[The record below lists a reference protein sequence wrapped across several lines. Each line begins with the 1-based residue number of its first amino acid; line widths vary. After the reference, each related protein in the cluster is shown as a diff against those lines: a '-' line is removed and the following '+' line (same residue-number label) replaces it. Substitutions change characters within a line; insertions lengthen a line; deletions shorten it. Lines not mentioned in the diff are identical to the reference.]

1 MAEETEA
8 AEIMEA
14 EAHAAE
20 TASSDVPAGGDIT
33 VVDGVGTKT
42 AEQLRLAGY
51 DTIEKIAA
59 MTDEDILAVPG
70 IGEKTAQKILL
81 SARALAGK

>member
-1 MAEETEA
+1 VA
-8 AEIMEA
+8 AETMEA

-20 TASSDVPAGGDIT
+20 AAAGDAPAFADLT
-33 VVDGVGTKT
+33 VVDGVGHKT

-59 MTDEDILAVPG
+59 MSDEEILAVPG

-81 SARALAGK
+81 SARAHVGK